1 MHLNTR
7 FRAAA
12 IALVVTA
19 GIAQAQ
25 VSLNYRESTIIYNY
39 LYGWST
45 DLHQGNEEFNDY
57 GLELT
62 DSMSE
67 GHSGSTAGS
76 WGAFS
81 WDAGATGD
89 FSHTYSIAGSLG
101 DMSSITASGNSV
113 VTNYALEDG
122 LAESD
127 SENPGNLLLF
137 RFDVGAATD
146 YTLSASYGGVNGGNP
161 TLLRLQRFDGV
172 TWQYVATNL
181 FDGPSGTISSSGTL
195 SAGLYR
201 MWSEISISS
210 FYSVTNASNGEYE
223 YTLEFAQPVPEP
235 ATLAVLGVG
244 IWAVRRRTQK
254 SKH

>member
-12 IALVVTA
+12 IALVITA
-19 GIAQAQ
+19 GVAQAQ
-25 VSLNYRESTIIYNY
+25 VSLNYRESTIVYNY

-45 DLHQGNEEFNDY
+45 DLHQANEEFNDY
-57 GLELT
+57 ELQLA

-67 GHSGSTAGS
+67 DHSGTTAGS

-81 WDAGATGD
+81 WEAGATGA

-101 DMSSITASGNSV
+101 DMSSITASGTSV
-113 VTNYALEDG
+113 VTNFATGDG

-127 SENPGNLLLF
+127 SQNPGNLLLF
-137 RFDVGAATD
+137 RFDVAATTD
-146 YTLSASYGGVNGGNP
+146 YSLEATYGGVNGYNP
-161 TLLRLQRFDGV
+161 TLLRLQRWDGV

-195 SAGLYR
+195 STGEYR
-201 MWSEISISS
+201 MWSEVDIAS
-210 FYSVTNASNGEYE
+210 FFSNENASNGEYD
-223 YTLEFAQPVPEP
+223 YTLTFGQPVPEP
-235 ATLAVLGVG
+235 ATLAILGVG
-244 IWAVRRRTQK
+244 ALCIRRRLK
-254 SKH
+254 RNS